1 VPSFFHENKRK
12 HAPKQLLRKLEGA
25 MKPTRLSDDIIDF
38 VCTLAIVT
46 VLIIAGFGGCHV

>member
-1 VPSFFHENKRK
+1 MPSFFHENKRK

-25 MKPTRLSDDIIDF
+25 MKPPRLSDDIIDF